1 MRAWC
6 PPVLLAAAAAA
17 AVAPAARAQ
26 TIAGRAVQAPS
37 RVPAAGIVAIATDSA
52 TGTVTMTRAD
62 SSGIFY
68 LNVPHAGTY
77 GLVFVSGLAVP
88 QSAGRVR
95 VAANDFHE
103 ATYVVTMEPE
113 VAFID
118 KEVDKHAAPYP
129 GNKAPLYPDSLRT
142 ANVEGDVLMEFV
154 VDSTGHA
161 IPSTYFVLRTSDPR
175 FIQAVTD
182 GLPAMRFFPP
192 ERRGRPV
199 AERVTMP
206 FQFWLSR

>member
-1 MRAWC
+1 
-6 PPVLLAAAAAA
+6 
-17 AVAPAARAQ
+17 
-26 TIAGRAVQAPS
+26 
-37 RVPAAGIVAIATDSA
+37 
-52 TGTVTMTRAD
+52 
-62 SSGIFY
+62 
-68 LNVPHAGTY
+68 
-77 GLVFVSGLAVP
+77 
-88 QSAGRVR
+88 
-95 VAANDFHE
+95 
-103 ATYVVTMEPE
+103 
-113 VAFID
+113 
-118 KEVDKHAAPYP
+118 
-129 GNKAPLYPDSLRT
+129 
-142 ANVEGDVLMEFV
+142 MEFV